1 MARNSKLARAIKLA
15 LLTGATAGGTGVIST
30 AQGQEAEVEEIT
42 VTGSRIVRQDYDAT
56 SPVFTLDSDAFRD
69 AGTPQIE
76 QVLNALPQLVPSLTT
91 TSNNPGSGGQA
102 WLDLRGLGTARTLVL
117 LDGAR
122 MQPSNT
128 TSVVDLNT
136 IPAAMI
142 ESVEILTGGSSAAYG
157 SDAIAGVVNVKLR
170 RDFEGVLLSGL
181 TTQSAESDGMTNAI
195 SLLLGG
201 NLADDRGNIV
211 LSFNYDRREEV
222 FGAARDF
229 SRVALGAGLTPLGS
243 TSIPEGAFVPAG
255 SNAPTQAAYD
265 AVFGAGAVPSTSSIA
280 FNTDGSVFSMNPV
293 VGYTGD
299 TSDIG
304 FNATS
309 YSYNF
314 APANYLQ
321 LPLERRQ
328 IAAFGHFAM
337 TEDVEVYA
345 RMMYT
350 NYNSDVELA
359 ATPISSG
366 IGSTMPVT
374 NQFIPADL
382 ADILASRPNP
392 LDDFTLTK
400 RTLDVGPRTGENS
413 WDVMQGQVG
422 VRGDFEMLENSWRW
436 DAFATWGK
444 TQRTELQGGNVSRSR
459 LNAAYYNI
467 ANTSLTA
474 NGCTGVNG
482 LNPFGI
488 GNISAACAA
497 AVGIKATNVTELE
510 QTNIVASLT
519 GGLFELPAGT
529 VQTAVGM
536 EYRENIAQ
544 FRPDE
549 FLASGDVVGFNA
561 ARPVDGAID
570 VTEIFTEFSVPL
582 LGDMT
587 LVNYLGLDAAYR
599 YSDYSTAGGVDTY
612 MLGLDYQPTETIKL
626 RTSFNQATRAPNVG
640 ELYTPPSESF
650 PQYSDPCWNGSTER
664 TGPDGAQVDALCQA
678 QGAFANFPQG
688 NAQVRAILGGNV
700 DLEPETADTYTIGL
714 VWQPTFGDN
723 DLRLAV
729 DWFRYEITET
739 IGTVGASSI
748 VSRCYNQQGANPTYD
763 INNIWCTLFT
773 RRPSGEATD
782 VRANNQNLGQ
792 RNVDGIDAQ
801 ADYGFDLG
809 PGSVDVGL
817 ALTYLLKWE
826 LQEDPAAPLARVEG
840 TITNALAQTFP
851 ELKGRLSVG
860 YAFSD
865 YNVRWTMN
873 YIDGMDVVNNNAART
888 DVNPLV
894 ALAPTVDSYM
904 YHRLTGSWAITD
916 DISLM
921 LGIDNLTDE
930 DPPIYTADNGA
941 GVQSN
946 TDPSTYD
953 VLGRRYFLSADFR
966 FGGN

>member
-1 MARNSKLARAIKLA
+1 
-15 LLTGATAGGTGVIST
+15 
-30 AQGQEAEVEEIT
+30 
-42 VTGSRIVRQDYDAT
+42 
-56 SPVFTLDSDAFRD
+56 
-69 AGTPQIE
+69 
-76 QVLNALPQLVPSLTT
+76 
-91 TSNNPGSGGQA
+91 
-102 WLDLRGLGTARTLVL
+102 
-117 LDGAR
+117 
-122 MQPSNT
+122 
-128 TSVVDLNT
+128 
-136 IPAAMI
+136 
-142 ESVEILTGGSSAAYG
+142 
-157 SDAIAGVVNVKLR
+157 
-170 RDFEGVLLSGL
+170 
-181 TTQSAESDGMTNAI
+181 
-195 SLLLGG
+195 
-201 NLADDRGNIV
+201 
-211 LSFNYDRREEV
+211 
-222 FGAARDF
+222 
-229 SRVALGAGLTPLGS
+229 
-243 TSIPEGAFVPAG
+243 
-255 SNAPTQAAYD
+255 
-265 AVFGAGAVPSTSSIA
+265 
-280 FNTDGSVFSMNPV
+280 
-293 VGYTGD
+293 
-299 TSDIG
+299 
-304 FNATS
+304 
-309 YSYNF
+309 
-314 APANYLQ
+314 
-321 LPLERRQ
+321 
-328 IAAFGHFAM
+328 
-337 TEDVEVYA
+337 
-345 RMMYT
+345 
-350 NYNSDVELA
+350 
-359 ATPISSG
+359 
-366 IGSTMPVT
+366 
-374 NQFIPADL
+374 
-382 ADILASRPNP
+382 
-392 LDDFTLTK
+392 
-400 RTLDVGPRTGENS
+400 
-413 WDVMQGQVG
+413 
-422 VRGDFEMLENSWRW
+422 
-436 DAFATWGK
+436 
-444 TQRTELQGGNVSRSR
+444 
-459 LNAAYYNI
+459 
-467 ANTSLTA
+467 
-474 NGCTGVNG
+474 
-482 LNPFGI
+482 
-488 GNISAACAA
+488 
-497 AVGIKATNVTELE
+497 
-510 QTNIVASLT
+510 
-519 GGLFELPAGT
+519 
-529 VQTAVGM
+529 
-536 EYRENIAQ
+536 
-544 FRPDE
+544 
-549 FLASGDVVGFNA
+549 
-561 ARPVDGAID
+561 
-570 VTEIFTEFSVPL
+570 
-582 LGDMT
+582 
-587 LVNYLGLDAAYR
+587 
-599 YSDYSTAGGVDTY
+599 